1 MRSIRQILLGSMAL
15 LCLATCVEDN
25 RKGGKQPHENQRP
38 SPPSPPPSPPL
49 TPYPSPITDDDDDDD
64 DDDEINEDQDDEEVE
79 VKEIAVH
86 ATFLRSE
93 QGQYKV
99 VMALLAASEQK
110 TLPTATEL
118 KVLRARLTNFHVIP
132 DKVATLSEDGT
143 EFSTALDIEA
153 KLSVGDTFYCV
164 KGKLEKTK
172 DTILTESLGDGNT
185 AASLRSKLKSL
196 ETTQTIATDG
206 CKL

>member
-1 MRSIRQILLGSMAL
+1 MCSIRQILLGSMAL

-25 RKGGKQPHENQRP
+25 RKGGKQPDKSQHEATPP

-49 TPYPSPITDDDDDDD
+49 PPNPSPITDDDDS
-64 DDDEINEDQDDEEVE
+64 NEDQNDSEVE
-79 VKEIAVH
+79 AKEIAVH

-93 QGQYKV
+93 QGAIKV
-99 VMALLAASEQK
+99 VMALLAASEQE

-132 DKVATLSEDGT
+132 DKVDKLSEDGT
-143 EFSTALDIEA
+143 EFSTALNIEA
-153 KLSVGDTFYCV
+153 KLSVGDIFYCV

-172 DTILTESLGDGNT
+172 NTILTQSLSDGNT
-185 AASLRSKLKSL
+185 AAALRSELKSL
-196 ETTQTIATDG
+196 EITKTIETDG
-206 CKL
+206 CEL